1 MGKNID
7 KNISK
12 NLSGK
17 YTLKL
22 LDHAKKSA
30 TDTFKTTSEKVIQ
43 KAAEATGDLIGNK
56 IADRNAILWKS
67 SPQNNSETITNEDD
81 KQILKER
88 YISPKDR
95 QKFIDDLRF
104 I

>member
-1 MGKNID
+1 MSFVKNMDKNID

-22 LDHAKKSA
+22 LDHAKKS
-30 TDTFKTTSEKVIQ
+30 TTNTFKTTSEKVIQ

-56 IADRNAILWKS
+56 IADRNAIL
-67 SPQNNSETITNEDD
+67 
-81 KQILKER
+81 
-88 YISPKDR
+88 
-95 QKFIDDLRF
+95 
-104 I
+104 